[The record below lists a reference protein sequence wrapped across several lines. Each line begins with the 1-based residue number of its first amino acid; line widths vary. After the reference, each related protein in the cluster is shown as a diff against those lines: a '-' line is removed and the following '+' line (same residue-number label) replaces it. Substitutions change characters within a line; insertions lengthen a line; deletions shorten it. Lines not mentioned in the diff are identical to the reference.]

1 MAVCVLASP
10 VCAKKTRKKKPKAV
24 AAKSEKAV
32 AAPSVKTSSKGAR
45 HRGSAGTA
53 DKDTIKLVE
62 YVTKVDTSDLDYAVV
77 PPFMKVLPATLPKK
91 LRAPYKAK
99 RAELNALR
107 KIAQNKKKPPIRRA
121 GKEEKAK
128 CSPKEGDM
136 QYVNALRKMSF
147 EQIGEPEME
156 HLMKRTRCSECEL
169 HEESS
174 LMAVIVPAKKKGEP
188 GTRYLFLS
196 ASDPWMSIIAEYRRG
211 SSGGTNFFG
220 AFHGACH

>member
-10 VCAKKTRKKKPKAV
+10 VCAKKTRKKKPKAA

-32 AAPSVKTSSKGAR
+32 A
-45 HRGSAGTA
+45 
-53 DKDTIKLVE
+53 DKDTIRLVE

-77 PPFMKVLPATLPKK
+77 PPFMKILPETLPGR
-91 LRAPYKAK
+91 LRASYKAK

-107 KIAQNKKKPPIRRA
+107 KIARNKKKAPIRRLGA
-121 GKEEKAK
+121 TEEAK

-147 EQIGEPEME
+147 EQIDESEME

-174 LMAVIVPAKKKGEP
+174 LMAVVVPAKKKGER